1 MILILGQFSEKCY
14 DANLDIYH
22 IHGTEFICANY
33 GEKVEWAPAN
43 HLEPH
48 TKCKSDGLILDC
60 IIFKKKYNFFLLF

>member
-33 GEKVEWAPAN
+33 GEKVEWAPFGA
-43 HLEPH
+43 
-48 TKCKSDGLILDC
+48 TFQMQKRWFDIGLHYI
-60 IIFKKKYNFFLLF
+60 